1 MAKDSGGHGSE
12 ARGEKVAMGQAVD
25 ERHFP
30 TRSPADLA
38 AAAKTLGQAHPKSAQ
53 VATHPAMSGPD
64 RNSSEYHSYNR
75 DLVLRS
81 RNGQVGSGMK
91 FRG

>member
-38 AAAKTLGQAHPKSAQ
+38 AAKTLGQAHPKSAQ
-53 VATHPAMSGPD
+53 VETHPSMREVD
-64 RNSSEYHSYNR
+64 NFRNRTDKVIADGRKAEINWSKWGGE
-75 DLVLRS
+75 
-81 RNGQVGSGMK
+81 K
-91 FRG
+91 